1 MRINHNIPAL
11 NAYHHLNRSTM
22 RTSKVMEKLSSGLRI
37 NRAADD
43 AAGLAISEKMK
54 SQIRGLEQADRNIL
68 DGISL
73 VQTAEGG
80 LSSIHDMLQRM
91 RELSVQAANDT
102 LTSGDRQAIQQEI
115 EQIKQG
121 VNNIANNTEFN
132 GIKLLNGTNPH
143 PNNSNTSGDQQTV
156 NVLSPEPVDS
166 NGRLKFATVE
176 GYPTTDLDNNKILIY
191 GGGSTSYPS
200 VRIDGSSYRLEER
213 FLEIP
218 TQKINGIYQTVYNV
232 MGVEVTQSVRIVGQ
246 YKDKYEIRYEIKNI
260 SGTPKNIGFQYHI
273 DTMLGDDDNA
283 PFIINGNNVL
293 TETKYTGSDIPNEF
307 IVYNQNTSNGGNPE
321 FQASGILKTTGEF
334 YVIEEPSQFAIGR
347 YDRVV
352 DWDFSPNGLIGDSGY
367 SIWWNERLVNN
378 GESFTVNTYYGQSVP
393 PTVAPPSTTEEG
405 PYDIYLQVGA
415 NAGETFKVQLSDVRT
430 TKIGID
436 NIKVD
441 PREEAQEAIS
451 KIDDAIQ
458 KVSAERTKYGA
469 YQNALEHIYNNVRN
483 SNVNLTAA
491 ESRIADA
498 DMALEMAEFTKR
510 NILNQSAQSM
520 LSQANQFPQG
530 ILQLLKQ

>member
-22 RTSKVMEKLSSGLRI
+22 GTSKVIEKLSSGLRI

-102 LTSGDRQAIQQEI
+102 LTPEDRQAIQREI

-121 VNNIANNTEFN
+121 INDIANYTDFNNIKVLTKKVVEKSGTVSKTGKADIVFIVDISGSMGGIIDEVISNLDTFTDKLASNGIDFNLGLVSYSDTTIGEPLEKWDFTNNVDIFN
-132 GIKLLNGTNPH
+132 SNMSTMRSNLLVGGDMNESGLEGIMDSDKGALSFDFRDDASKQFILITDAPVHDDNDGDDGDGLSSYDIDSVASHLTSQGIKLTVVGP
-143 PNNSNTSGDQQTV
+143 TSGEAYTQLQRLSTPTGGDYL
-156 NVLSPEPVDS
+156 NVYGDFGSELSTYADS
-166 NGRLKFATVE
+166 VIADSGNIEDEMSHVILQIGANSGNTFTVE
-176 GYPTTDLDNNKILIY
+176 LTD
-191 GGGSTSYPS
+191 
-200 VRIDGSSYRLEER
+200 
-213 FLEIP
+213 
-218 TQKINGIYQTVYNV
+218 
-232 MGVEVTQSVRIVGQ
+232 
-246 YKDKYEIRYEIKNI
+246 
-260 SGTPKNIGFQYHI
+260 
-273 DTMLGDDDNA
+273 A
-283 PFIINGNNVL
+283 
-293 TETKYTGSDIPNEF
+293 
-307 IVYNQNTSNGGNPE
+307 
-321 FQASGILKTTGEF
+321 
-334 YVIEEPSQFAIGR
+334 
-347 YDRVV
+347 
-352 DWDFSPNGLIGDSGY
+352 
-367 SIWWNERLVNN
+367 
-378 GESFTVNTYYGQSVP
+378 
-393 PTVAPPSTTEEG
+393 
-405 PYDIYLQVGA
+405 
-415 NAGETFKVQLSDVRT
+415 RT
-430 TKIGID
+430 TALGID
-436 NIKVD
+436 DIKVD
-441 PREEAQEAIS
+441 PREEAQKAIN
-451 KIDDAIQ
+451 KIDDAIE
-458 KVSAERTKYGA
+458 KVSSERAKFGA

-510 NILNQSAQSM
+510 NILNQSAQAM